1 MNPAWY
7 PRWHDEGLVKIP
19 ALLMLLAT
27 LAGSGLQSACS
38 AGKAKAAAPRP
49 AMTITAGRA
58 EILTWP
64 SAIETSGNVAAWQ
77 EAVIGARVAGLPLA
91 EVRVNVGDRVRRG
104 ELLARFDDAS
114 PRADL
119 AQAEAAVNQALAN
132 ARETASNRDRAL
144 RLKGSGALSDQSI
157 LQAETQADASAAQVE
172 SARAALAA
180 AQLRLDYTRVTAP
193 DDGVISARTATLGAV
208 TVAGG
213 ELFRLIRQGRLE
225 WRAELTP
232 TQLAAVHPG
241 LVAKLTLA
249 DGSTLAGQVRELAPA
264 LDATSR
270 LGLAYVDLTPDPR
283 ARAGLYAHGVIETS
297 ASPALTVPAESIVI
311 RDGRSY
317 LAALDGER
325 VELVPVT
332 TGRREDGR
340 VEVLD
345 HLTAGQRVAVRGA
358 GFLSDGDLVRVVD
371 ADNDATLSR
380 R

>member
-1 MNPAWY
+1 M
-7 PRWHDEGLVKIP
+7 KIP
-19 ALLMLLAT
+19 LLLT
-27 LAGSGLQSACS
+27 LAAILAGAATQSACS
-38 AGKAKAAAPRP
+38 AGKAKASAPRP

-58 EILTWP
+58 EIVTWP

-77 EAVIGARVAGLPLA
+77 EAVIGARLAGLPLA

-144 RLKGSGALSDQSI
+144 RLKGSGALSEQSI

-193 DDGVISARTATLGAV
+193 DDGVISSRTATLGAV

-232 TQLAAVHPG
+232 SQLAAVHPG
-241 LVAKLTLA
+241 LVAELTLA
-249 DGSTLAGQVRELAPA
+249 DGSTLAGKVRELAPA

-270 LGLAYVDLTPDPR
+270 LGIAYVDLAPDAR
-283 ARAGLYAHGVIETS
+283 ARAGLYVHGVIETS
-297 ASPALTVPAESIVI
+297 ASPALTVPAASIVI

-317 LAALDGER
+317 LAALDGDR

-332 TGRREDGR
+332 TGRRQGGR

-345 HLTAGQRVAVRGA
+345 HLNAGQRVAVRGA
-358 GFLSDGDLVRVVD
+358 GFLGDGDLVRVVD
-371 ADNDATLSR
+371 QQADSAASLE
-380 R
+380 